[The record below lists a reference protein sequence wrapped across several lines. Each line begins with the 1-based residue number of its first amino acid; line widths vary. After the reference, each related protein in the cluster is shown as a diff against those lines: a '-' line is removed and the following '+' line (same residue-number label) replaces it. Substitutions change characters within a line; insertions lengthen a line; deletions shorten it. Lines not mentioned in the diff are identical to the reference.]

1 MIDKSQ
7 SFRLPLQLLALM
19 AASMAGYSA
28 AGYSESVSQST
39 DILVDTA
46 HPLGPIDLTRYA
58 LGQGGLSAQPMIAD
72 RIEQIEQLHPQTIH
86 IFLQEYFNIYPAHH
100 QYHWESLDKTL
111 EAVRATGATPVVSL
125 VFKPKVLFPRIDQN
139 LVAPTSWP
147 EWEDVIYHL
156 VKHVNEDRKF
166 GVKCWIL
173 SNEGDL
179 GEPGGV
185 PFKFPTIE
193 SYLDYYKHTAS
204 AIRRADPNAKIGG
217 PSPANSHSDQVD
229 ALVAAAGEGKV
240 PLDVLS
246 FHGYSNDPETFRH
259 MIETIQAKLAR
270 YPSLSH
276 VQTFIDQWNFNWNSP
291 SPPNQDS
298 YFQPAF
304 VMETTKVFYE
314 TGLSGAAFFHIRDYF
329 VNEKEFT
336 PFMSPGGAANMARWW
351 DEMPQ
356 YEGIYDNQDRVK
368 PDYFA
373 FKLLSLIRG
382 EKLSV
387 TGTGPEIH
395 AFAARGGHWVNLIL
409 WNYPQA
415 EKGTSYDVTVR
426 FPEEKGGWARVV
438 RLNAAAPSDNLE
450 QIRYVSVSTLTA
462 YPIQLT
468 LHPYEICWV
477 EITE

>member
-7 SFRLPLQLLALM
+7 WFRLLFRSLATMVALM
-19 AASMAGYSA
+19 AGSSASW
-28 AGYSESVSQST
+28 SQST
-39 DILVDTA
+39 EIVVDTA
-46 HPLGPIDLTRYA
+46 HSAGSIDLTRYA
-58 LGQGGLSAQPMIAD
+58 LGQGGLSAQPMFTD
-72 RIEQIEQLHPQTIH
+72 RIEQIKQLHPQTIH

-125 VFKPKVLFPRIDQN
+125 VFKPKVLFPKIDQN
-139 LVAPTSWP
+139 LVTPTSWP
-147 EWEDVIYHL
+147 EWEDLIYHL
-156 VKHVNEDRKF
+156 VKHVNDDRKF

-173 SNEGDL
+173 TNEGDL

-193 SYLDYYKHTAS
+193 SYLDYFKHTAS

-229 ALVAAAGEGKV
+229 ALITAAGEGKV

-246 FHGYSNDPETFRH
+246 FHGYNNDPEGFRH
-259 MIETIQAKLAR
+259 MIETMQAKLAR

-291 SPPNQDS
+291 SPPNQDP

-304 VMETTKVFYE
+304 VLETTKVFYE
-314 TGLSGAAFFHIRDYF
+314 TGLGGAAFFHIRDYF
-329 VNEKEFT
+329 VDEKEFT
-336 PFMSPGGAANMARWW
+336 PFLSPRGTANMARWW
-351 DEMPQ
+351 NEMPQ

-395 AFAARGGHWVNLIL
+395 AFAARGGHWVNLVL

-415 EKGTSYDVTVR
+415 EKETVRNVTVR
-426 FPEEKGGWARVV
+426 FPEEEGGWARVV
-438 RLNAAAPSDNLE
+438 RLNAAAPTDNLE
-450 QIRYVSVSTLTA
+450 QVRYVPVKTLPDH
-462 YPIQLT
+462 PIQLT
-468 LHPYEICWV
+468 LHPYEIYWV
-477 EITE
+477 EITEQ